1 MDIQIRSSKDVTVD
15 TCNLDTDL
23 IRKENLELNRK
34 LFTKLEGALIGILNR
49 ITTLHELS
57 QIRKILYDNATLKS
71 KK

>member
-1 MDIQIRSSKDVTVD
+1 MTVD